1 MDNPT
6 VKRLNKTLAVV
17 THFAPILASIAI
29 HAYFL
34 SVMVAEKMI
43 SPYFNPMAKKKKNE
57 KEQAEKGNVYDKIL
71 KENIA
76 EFFLPLIE
84 KELGIH
90 IQKTEELKDKLQTT
104 LEREA
109 DFLQEIIP
117 KDGTPFI
124 LHLEFQ
130 TDDEVDMIY
139 RMQEYHAILWK
150 KYRKPIRQI
159 VFYLGRNPSKMRS
172 QLEEMEIFRG
182 FELRILY
189 EADYERFLD
198 SQIPEEILFALLA
211 NFGEARTDQAVRKIL
226 DKLMQLKIEPIALQ
240 KYLRQ
245 LFMFAR
251 LRGNIKDIIHQEL
264 NNMAITYDIE
274 QDSFYLQGIEKGI
287 EKGREEGREE
297 GEFKKAVATAEK
309 CLLEGISV
317 ELTAKLTDLPLAE
330 VKKIAQRLKG

>member
-1 MDNPT
+1 MP
-6 VKRLNKTLAVV
+6 
-17 THFAPILASIAI
+17 
-29 HAYFL
+29 
-34 SVMVAEKMI
+34 
-43 SPYFNPMAKKKKNE
+43 KKKKNE

-150 KYRKPIRQI
+150 KYRMPIRQI

-211 NFGEARTDQAVRKIL
+211 NFGEARTDQAVKKIL